1 MVKYLQNITK
11 GEICRMKYTLTPG
24 HIVFTL
30 TSGRIEEANVIR
42 VITGNSFLVLI
53 KSNKSEVEVT
63 YGKDMFLTNK
73 KANIVLSD
81 MINIKLYRKAN
92 KNVPKPPL
100 NMYTICERCGSVS
113 SSEKICECRY
123 GQ

>member
-30 TSGRIEEANVIR
+30 TSGRVEEANVIR
-42 VITGNSFLVLI
+42 VITGESFLVLI
-53 KSNKSEVEVT
+53 RSNKSEVEVT
-63 YGKDMFLTNK
+63 YGKDMFLTYK
-73 KANIVLSD
+73 KAYNVLSD
-81 MINIKLYRKAN
+81 IIDTKLYRKAY
-92 KNVPKPPL
+92 KNVPKTTL
-100 NMYTICERCGSVS
+100 NKYTICERCGSVS

-123 GQ
+123 SQ